1 MYPEDEESKTIP
13 LQSVDNGNTPVENP
27 SQAPNDAVSN
37 TNMYQA
43 QNTQPYQQTMN
54 QGYNAAPQQNMNQN
68 YNAAPQQ
75 GMTQGFNTYQQP
87 AQNYTAPNQGMY
99 QYQAQS
105 NQPYQQTMNQG
116 YNAAPQQNMNQG
128 YNTAPQQGMAQGFN
142 AYQQPNPGY
151 AQQNYQNPY
160 YVNPAGAGM
169 NGTVPKKK
177 KSKLVFIIPIAI
189 VLIAAIIIA
198 VVLLL
203 KGKGSPK
210 ETVVNAMS
218 KTFSQESPSAL
229 SAYLGFEELNT
240 MLESGSYEQALTLSI
255 NDLSGYS
262 MPYDAYLLEGLG
274 ISANVALDME
284 NEQMSG
290 DFSITYGG
298 ISYLDYI
305 IYAYNDYMAFA
316 FPSLFDGYIEFQT
329 TNFAED
335 FNNSYIASALGS
347 DYQIPSEMT
356 FDFFEQLKSS
366 AASGDAA
373 VPEEVHEF
381 LESIQFE
388 KADSQNID
396 INGKSQSC
404 QGYHVTVPADSIKD
418 LAKWFCSYASEND
431 VDISYSDIESVIP
444 KKDIVFTVYVDK
456 NGRMVR
462 ISYQDSFNVEGTTLD
477 VNGEISFLGTD
488 RPTDNVTGKIDF
500 TAEGTTMTLVID
512 SKTTNSGSSSVTNST
527 VGLNMAGMSLGG
539 FNYYSS
545 LDTASGAYA
554 ISMDLTVMN
563 ETYFKL
569 TMDGAYSNVVAGKS
583 YTCSI
588 DDLTID
594 LMDGE
599 YIVSLSGS
607 LSCAPLSGSA
617 EQPSGHAYNLFTM
630 TEADFAAIS
639 EEMSENLLNGPI
651 GQLMMELYSSYDSYS
666 DDYYSDDYY
675 SDDWYDD
682 DYYSDDW
689 YYDDYYSDDWYY
701 DDYEW

>member
-27 SQAPNDAVSN
+27 SQAPNDTVSN
-37 TNMYQA
+37 PNMYQP
-43 QNTQPYQQTMN
+43 QNTQSYQQTMN
-54 QGYNAAPQQNMNQN
+54 QGYNAAPQQNMNPN
-68 YNAAPQQ
+68 YNTAPQQ

-99 QYQAQS
+99 QNQVQS

-116 YNAAPQQNMNQG
+116 YNATPQQNMNQG
-128 YNTAPQQGMAQGFN
+128 YNAAPQQGMIQGFN
-142 AYQQPNPGY
+142 AYQQPNQSY

-160 YVNPAGAGM
+160 YVNPAGTGM
-169 NGTVPKKK
+169 NGAVPKKK

-189 VLIAAIIIA
+189 VLIAAIVIA
-198 VVLLL
+198 IVLFL

-210 ETVVNAMS
+210 ETVVNAMT

-229 SAYLGFEELNT
+229 SAYLGSEELNA
-240 MLESGSYEQALTLSI
+240 MIESGSCEQTFTLSI

-274 ISANVALDME
+274 ISANAALDLD

-298 ISYLDYI
+298 ISYLDFAM
-305 IYAYNDYMAFA
+305 YAYNDSMAFA
-316 FPSLFDGYIEFQT
+316 LPSLFDGYIEFQT

-335 FNNSYIASALGS
+335 FNNSYIGSVLG
-347 DYQIPSEMT
+347 DDFEMPPEMA
-356 FDFFEQLKSS
+356 FDFFEQLKNSV
-366 AASGDAA
+366 ASDDAQ
-373 VPEEVHEF
+373 VPEEVNEF
-381 LESIQFE
+381 LERIQFE
-388 KADSQNID
+388 KAGSQNID

-404 QGYHVTVPADSIKD
+404 QGYHVTVTADSIKD

-431 VDISYSDIESVIP
+431 VDISYSDMESIIP

-456 NGRMVR
+456 KGRMVQ
-462 ISYQDSFNVEGTTLD
+462 ISYQDSFNVDGTTLD
-477 VNGEISFLGTD
+477 VNGEISFLGAD
-488 RPTDNVTGKIDF
+488 RPTDNVTGRIDF
-500 TAEGTTMTLVID
+500 TAEGTTMTLAID

-527 VGLNMAGMSLGG
+527 VGLNMAGMSMGG

-554 ISMDLTVMN
+554 ISMDLTVMD

-607 LSCAPLSGSA
+607 ISCASLSGSV

-630 TEADFAAIS
+630 TEADINTIG
-639 EEMSENLLNGPI
+639 EEVYENLLNGPI
-651 GQLMMELYSSYDSYS
+651 GQLMMGLYSSYDSYS

-675 SDDWYDD
+675 SDDWY
-682 DYYSDDW
+682 
-689 YYDDYYSDDWYY
+689 Y